1 LRCGKTHGRGVITEK
16 QPSAWPTGK
25 PFLLSAI
32 LALIGFT
39 AIVAQIVLMREL
51 MVAFYG
57 NEISLGVM
65 LACWL
70 LWTALGSV
78 LLGRFAARVRN
89 PRKLMATLQL
99 LLALFAPVTVLAV
112 RASRA
117 LFHALPGELLGPTPI
132 LLTCLLTLS
141 GFCAA
146 TGCVFVAG
154 SLLRASESGLG
165 AASAVNSVYLLE
177 AAGSALGGLL
187 ASIVLLRCLNALQIA
202 LLLSALNLGAAANLL
217 LRKRLHAVAAI
228 CALIVAWAVAG
239 VPGAARLDTASLA
252 RMWPGFQLL
261 ETRNSV
267 YGSLAVVET
276 PGVRS
281 LLENGL
287 PLFSAPDPAT
297 AEENVHY
304 ALLEHPAPKSLLLIG
319 GGAGGSLRQALQHR
333 TLERVDYVELDPI
346 VLELAEQA
354 FAEQW
359 FVARADPRVHIH
371 NADGRFFLKSTGQQ
385 FDVIIVALPAP
396 QTAQLN
402 RFYTVDF
409 FHEVSDKLSPEGVF
423 SFQLPAAEEYIAPE
437 LGDLLRCIRKS
448 LQQVFPVVRMIPGQ
462 TVHFLAAKRE
472 DLLAADSAVLLSRLR
487 SRHLQTSYVREYFIP
502 FRMAPD
508 RMRDLEQQTEPRPDT
523 PVNCDLAPIAYY
535 FDVALWGTQFN
546 REYLRAFDWIAA
558 LRFMPLALAMAAILT
573 AAAIVVARSRP
584 SARLP
589 RTAAFCTAISG
600 LTMISLEVLLLLGFQ
615 AIYGYIYHQLAI
627 LIALFMAGLALG
639 NWMRLRTS
647 GSASASTSYT
657 RMMLLAAL
665 QLCATLAPLLL
676 YAVLASLAE
685 IRSMSLLTIISQF
698 LFPAMGFLSGLL
710 GGCEFAVAT
719 EIYFTGRETSPG
731 GLGMLYG
738 LDLMG
743 ACLGALLVSA
753 LLVPLFGFWKTVQI
767 ISIANV
773 VATLLAVWEAR
784 SGQSPLK
791 ATT

>member
-1 LRCGKTHGRGVITEK
+1 VIAEK

-25 PFLLSAI
+25 LFLLSPI

-39 AIVAQIVLMREL
+39 ATVAQIILMREL

-70 LWTALGSV
+70 LWTALGSA

-99 LLALFAPVTVLAV
+99 LLALFAPATVLAV
-112 RASRA
+112 RVSRVM
-117 LFHALPGELLGPTPI
+117 FRALPGELLGPTPI

-141 GFCAA
+141 GFCVA

-154 SLLRASESGLG
+154 SLLRARYSRLT
-165 AASAVNSVYLLE
+165 ASAAVNSVYLLE
-177 AAGSALGGLL
+177 AAGSGLGGIL
-187 ASIVLLRCLNALQIA
+187 ASIVLLRALNSVQIA
-202 LLLSALNLGAAANLL
+202 LLLSALNLAAAATLL
-217 LRKRLHAVAAI
+217 LRERLHAVVAI
-228 CALIVAWAVAG
+228 CALLVVWAVAG

-252 RMWPGFQLL
+252 YMWPGFHLL

-267 YGSLAVVET
+267 YGSLAVVEA

-304 ALLEHPAPKSLLLIG
+304 ALLEHPAPKRLLLIG
-319 GGAGGSLRQALQHR
+319 GGAGGGLQEALHHR
-333 TLERVDYVELDPI
+333 TLERVDYVELDPV

-354 FAEQW
+354 FTDQW
-359 FVARADPRVHIH
+359 LVARADPRVHIH
-371 NADGRFFLKSTGQQ
+371 HTDGRFFLKSTIRQ

-409 FHEVSDKLSPEGVF
+409 FREVSDKLSPQGVF
-423 SFQLPAAEEYIAPE
+423 SFQLHAAEEYIAPE
-437 LGDLLRCIRKS
+437 LGELLRCVRKS
-448 LQQVFPVVRMIPGQ
+448 LQQVFPVVRMIPGE
-462 TVHFLAAKRE
+462 TVHFLAAKT
-472 DLLAADSAVLLSRLR
+472 DTILAPDSAALLDRLR
-487 SRHLQTSYVREYFIP
+487 SRRLQTSYVREYFIP

-508 RMRDLEQQTEPRPDT
+508 RMRDLEEQTQPRPDT
-523 PVNCDLAPIAYY
+523 PVNRDLAPIAYY

-546 REYLRAFDWIAA
+546 REYLRVFDWIAA
-558 LRFMPLALAMAAILT
+558 LRFLPLALAMAAILT
-573 AAAIVVARSRP
+573 AVAIVVARSRP

-600 LTMISLEVLLLLGFQ
+600 LTMIGLEVLLLLGFQ
-615 AIYGYIYHQLAI
+615 AIYGYIYHQLAL
-627 LIALFMAGLALG
+627 LIALFMAGMALG
-639 NWMRLRTS
+639 NWMRLRTA
-647 GSASASTSYT
+647 GSASASTSST
-657 RMMLLAAL
+657 RMMLLAVL
-665 QLCATLAPLLL
+665 QLCATFAPLLL

-685 IRSMSLLTIISQF
+685 IRSVSLLTVISQI
-698 LFPAMGFLSGLL
+698 LFPAMAFLSGLL
-710 GGCEFAVAT
+710 GGYEFAIAT
-719 EIYFTGRETSPG
+719 EIFFAGRESSPG
-731 GLGMLYG
+731 SMGVLYG

-753 LLVPLFGFWKTVQI
+753 FLVPLFGFWKTAQI
-767 ISIANV
+767 ISIANTV
-773 VATLLAVWEAR
+773 GAVLAVWVSR
-784 SGQSPLK
+784 SRLQLLK
-791 ATT
+791 ATS